1 MKIRLVCVGKNR
13 TPETQSLIDFYSKKI
28 PFYMPFELTVIPDI
42 KTSKATTAL
51 RQKEEEGRL
60 ILQQLSPGD
69 SLWLF
74 DERGREFTSREF
86 ADFFERKAH
95 EVSKSLVLVIGG
107 PYGFSPDVYDRSD
120 GKLSLS
126 RMTLPHELA
135 RLFAVEQMYRAM
147 TILRGEP
154 YHHD

>member
-1 MKIRLVCVGKNR
+1 MKIRLVCVGKVR
-13 TPETQSLIDFYSKKI
+13 TAEIQTLIEVYSKKI
-28 PFYMPFELTVIPDI
+28 PFYMPFELVVIPDI
-42 KTSKATTAL
+42 KTSKATTAA

-86 ADFFERKAH
+86 ANFFERKAI
-95 EVSKSLVLVIGG
+95 EVTKALHLVIGG
-107 PYGFSPDVYDRSD
+107 PYGFSNEVYNRAD

-135 RLFAVEQMYRAM
+135 RLFATEQIYRAM